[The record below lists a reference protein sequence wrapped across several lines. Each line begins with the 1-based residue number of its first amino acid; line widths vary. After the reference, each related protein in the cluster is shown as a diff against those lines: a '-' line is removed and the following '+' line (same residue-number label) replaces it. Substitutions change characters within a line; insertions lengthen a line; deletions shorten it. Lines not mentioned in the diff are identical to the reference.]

1 MPDIRPA
8 DRYGT
13 TSIILHWLMV
23 LLFIAVYA
31 SIELREIFPK
41 GSPPREAM
49 KSWHFMLGLSIFA
62 LVWLRL
68 LARLVRPAPSDFAAP
83 GWQTQIA
90 GAVHAG
96 LYLLMIGLPLL
107 GWMLLSAEGKPVA
120 FFGIA
125 LSPLIAPDEAL
136 AERLKALHETV
147 GKIGYGLIGLHAF
160 AALFHHYVLRDAV
173 LSRMLPARS

>member
-8 DRYGT
+8 GRYGT
-13 TSIILHWLMV
+13 TSIALHWLMV

-41 GSPPREAM
+41 ASPPREAM

-68 LARLVRPAPSDFAAP
+68 LARLVRPAPSDPAAP

-90 GAVHAG
+90 RAVHTG

-107 GWMLLSAEGKPVA
+107 GWMLLSAEGKSVT
-120 FFGIA
+120 FFGIT
-125 LSPLIAPDEAL
+125 LSPLVAPDEAL
-136 AERLKALHETV
+136 AERLEALHEAV
-147 GKIGYGLIGLHAF
+147 GKIGYALIGLHAF